1 MPFYSNSEYGFEKM
15 MSNPR
20 NRGRWDLKNTGQ
32 YYSGIKYRISGNK
45 LKFYQQFS
53 NKKTKWIDTMMEKA
67 NRVPLGISKE
77 EFIEIQI
84 KNKPIIRTR
93 LLNKINNGM

>member
-20 NRGRWDLKNTGQ
+20 NRGHWDLKNTGQ